1 MTTKRKTLP
10 IMLALSMLVAAGTG
24 CGNNNQSGGTTA
36 AAATEAK
43 ATDAAPAETTAA
55 PAETTAA
62 PADNTS
68 SDKKTITVWA
78 PDAIV
83 DLTQSKLDTW
93 LAGQNDWNAKY
104 DIKVSAMGEGDAA
117 TQLLTDVEAGADIFG
132 FAQDQLARLVAA
144 GALSKPGGM
153 FLDNIKNNNDAG
165 SIGAVTLNGD
175 IYAYPE
181 TSDNGYFLY
190 YDKSVVSDPSTL
202 EGIIEQCGAAGK
214 NFYMDI
220 QSGWYDVAFFFGT
233 GAQCYYEYDT
243 EGNVTGAVCDYS
255 GDKGLAAMKAMVNMV
270 KSKGKGYDQSPDG
283 AASLFNPEGGT
294 AGALVS
300 GTWDAATVKDFLGD
314 NYAAV
319 KLPTFT
325 VDGKSY
331 QMSGFGGFKLVGVKP
346 QTDSDKLTFCH
357 LVADYLTSEEMQLA
371 RFEANGWGPSNKNAQ
386 QSSGVQSDA
395 ALAALAD
402 QLQYCPG
409 QGQYPNAYWDLTK
422 AFGTDINSGKYNDA
436 DDAALTAALK
446 DLEDSIKAAK

>member
-1 MTTKRKTLP
+1 MTTKRKALP
-10 IMLALSMLVAAGTG
+10 IILALSMLVTAGAG
-24 CGNNNQSGGTTA
+24 CGNNAQAGGTTA
-36 AAATEAK
+36 APADTA
-43 ATDAAPAETTAA
+43 AAPADTAAA
-55 PAETTAA
+55 PADTAAA

-68 SDKKTITVWA
+68 SDKKTVTVWA

-83 DLTQSKLDTW
+83 DLTQSKLNDW

-144 GALSKPGGM
+144 GALSKPGGV
-153 FLDNIKNNNDAG
+153 FLDNVKNNNDAG
-165 SIGAVTLNGD
+165 SVGAVTLNGE

-190 YDKSVVSDPSTL
+190 YDKSVVTDPSTL
-202 EGIIEQCGAAGK
+202 EGIIEQCAAAGK
-214 NFYMDI
+214 NLYMDI
-220 QSGWYDVAFFFGT
+220 QSGWYNVAFFFGT
-233 GAQCYYEYDT
+233 GAECYYEYDT

-255 GDKGLAAMKAMVNMV
+255 GEKGLAAMKAIVNMA
-270 KSKGKGYDQSPDG
+270 KNKGKGYDQCPDG
-283 AASLFNPEGGT
+283 AASLFNPDGGT

-300 GTWDAATVKDFLGD
+300 GTWDASTVKEFLGD
-314 NYAAV
+314 NYGAV
-319 KLPTFT
+319 KMPTFT
-325 VDGKSY
+325 VDGKTY

-371 RFEANGWGPSNKNAQ
+371 RFDANGWGPSNKNAQ

-422 AFGTDINSGKYNDA
+422 AFGTDINSGMYNDA
-436 DDAALTAALK
+436 DDATLTAALK
-446 DLEDSIKAAK
+446 ELEDAIKAAK

>member
-1 MTTKRKTLP
+1 
-10 IMLALSMLVAAGTG
+10 MLALSMLVAAGAG
-24 CGNNNQSGGTTA
+24 CSNNNQSGGTTA
-36 AAATEAK
+36 AATTTTAAAADNNATE
-43 ATDAAPAETTAA
+43 AA

-153 FLDNIKNNNDAG
+153 FLDNIKNNNDTG

-319 KLPTFT
+319 KMPTFT

>member
-1 MTTKRKTLP
+1 MKTKRMLSVV
-10 IMLALSMLVAAGTG
+10 ISMAMLASIGLTG
-24 CGNNNQSGGTTA
+24 CGSSNSGSTGNSGNADTSAAVGDTA
-36 AAATEAK
+36 SADKPAVSGDAK
-43 ATDAAPAETTAA
+43 
-55 PAETTAA
+55 
-62 PADNTS
+62 S
-68 SDKKTITVWA
+68 ITVWMPEDVSA
-78 PDAIV
+78 M
-83 DLTQSKLDTW
+83 TQDKLNSW
-93 LAGQNDWNAKY
+93 LSSSEFNGQY
-104 DIKVSAMGEGDAA
+104 TITVSAMGEGEAA
-117 TQLLTDVEAGADIFG
+117 TQMLTDVEAGADVFG
-132 FAQDQLARLVAA
+132 FAQDQLSRLVAA
-144 GALSKPGGM
+144 GALSAPGGV
-153 FLDNIKNNNDAG
+153 FLDNVTKNNDAG
-165 SIGAVTLNGD
+165 SVGAASLNGKVQ
-175 IYAYPE
+175 AYPE

-190 YDKSVVSDPSTL
+190 YDKSIISDTSTL
-202 EGIIEQCGAAGK
+202 EGILDQCAAGGK
-214 NFYMDI
+214 NFYMDL

-270 KSKGKGYDQSPDG
+270 KSKGKGYDQAPDG

-319 KLPTFT
+319 KMPTFT

-357 LVADYLTSEEMQLA
+357 IVADYLTSEEMQLA